1 MLAFLSCTQTVI
13 QVVFL
18 VFFFFF
24 FFSSRRRHTRFKC
37 DWSSDVCSSDLMKRV
52 LSKKRIVF
60 RFLEPVRR
68 AGTFLVPKRHVTR
81 NRFAKRFRFGAFEN
95 DDFLCHR
102 CYSLDSAA
110 GAASSS
116 SPSPPSSSVR
126 PKSEVT
132 DCRTREA
139 LFCFSSCD

>member
-1 MLAFLSCTQTVI
+1 
-13 QVVFL
+13 
-18 VFFFFF
+18 
-24 FFSSRRRHTRFKC
+24 
-37 DWSSDVCSSDLMKRV
+37 MKRV
-52 LSKKRIVF
+52 LSQKRIVF
-60 RFLEPVRR
+60 LVLEPVRR
-68 AGTFLVPKRHVTR
+68 ARTFLVPKRHVTR
-81 NRFAKRFRFGAFEN
+81 NRFAECFRFGAFES

-132 DCRTREA
+132 DCRSEERRVGKETR
-139 LFCFSSCD
+139 SCMLAV